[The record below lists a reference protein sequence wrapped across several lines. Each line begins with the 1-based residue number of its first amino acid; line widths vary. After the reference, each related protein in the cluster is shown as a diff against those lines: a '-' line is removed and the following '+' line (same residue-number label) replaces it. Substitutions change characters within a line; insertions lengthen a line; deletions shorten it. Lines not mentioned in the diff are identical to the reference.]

1 MKVPTSLLFVLSCLI
16 SLLAAQPTTY
26 THNFNPAL
34 ETLPS
39 YKLNYLHAGS
49 SVHINAS
56 TLSASNS
63 FSILSL
69 QVQLMTD
76 TFPPTLV
83 PCTSA
88 CLGVRCTVSCD
99 IVASNFYRVQLSRP
113 LTPHDNGGLN
123 PNAIQPFQL
132 TVESQGSLS
141 AVWSPRTLLVKAT

>member
-1 MKVPTSLLFVLSCLI
+1 MKVPTFTLLILSGLI

-39 YKLNYLHAGS
+39 YHLNYLHAGS
-49 SVHINAS
+49 SVHINVS
-56 TLSASNS
+56 TLSAANS

-69 QVQLMTD
+69 QVQLMID
-76 TFPPTLV
+76 TFPAAMV
-83 PCTSA
+83 PCTSN

-99 IVASNFYRVQLSRP
+99 IVLSNFYRVQFSRS
-113 LTPHDNGGLN
+113 LTPNDNTGLN

-132 TVESQGSLS
+132 TV
-141 AVWSPRTLLVKAT
+141 